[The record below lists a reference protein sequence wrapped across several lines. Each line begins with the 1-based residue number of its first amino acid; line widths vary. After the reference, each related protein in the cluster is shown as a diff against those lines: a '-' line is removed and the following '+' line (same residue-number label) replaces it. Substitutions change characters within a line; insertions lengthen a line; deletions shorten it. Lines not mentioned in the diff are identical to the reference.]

1 VRRARA
7 AYLEDLERAVM
18 AESEGEG
25 WELLDA
31 GQRGVGVENSGEM
44 EEEQGD
50 EEGDQERNESCRKR
64 GGHDPATRG
73 RLNSLT
79 AGTSCRFSAFE
90 DQYDRLTCPLTS
102 SY

>member
-64 GGHDPATRG
+64 GGHGSRYPRAPK
-73 RLNSLT
+73 LT
-79 AGTSCRFSAFE
+79 YRRH
-90 DQYDRLTCPLTS
+90 QL
-102 SY
+102 